1 MIRERLNLKKIVLAS
16 IVISFV
22 QVVAIIVII
31 TYNFMA
37 RERSS
42 IQWNI
47 QIGDIII
54 LPAVLTVFISSFITI
69 KNLYSISFISSEQG
83 SMKSTLE
90 QLEGLNRTLR
100 AQRHDFVNHLQVV
113 YSLMEMNEYD
123 EAREYIE
130 KVYDDIQSINRVMK
144 TSNPAVN
151 ALLQAKLIYCEKKN
165 IEVKLNIST
174 RLEAL
179 VVPSWEFCRVL
190 GNIIDNGIYALEEKR
205 CDRSITIEIFE
216 NLRNYGFKISNNGPA
231 IPVEIIDKIF
241 VEGFSTKGEDGQGMG
256 LAITKDII
264 TRFGGEIRVIS
275 DDISTVFEGWIP
287 K

>member
-216 NLRNYGFKISNNGPA
+216 NLRNYSFKISNNGPA